1 VQQLTELWQ
10 EGSDAVVLAPDRP
23 GRKAQFELV
32 PYPCAG
38 VVGSTQ
44 RRLVRCCTAAA
55 LAVALAGAGPA
66 TLPWLMAASAAVATA
81 AAAVFAS
88 FAAAEWKYCQPG
100 GGLAPVAPP
109 EGAGAANEEGESE
122 YLIS

>member
-1 VQQLTELWQ
+1 MERQ
-10 EGSDAVVLAPDRP
+10 EVGDAVVLSPDRP
-23 GRKAQFELV
+23 DYKAQSELV
-32 PYPCAG
+32 PGPCAG

-44 RRLVRCCTAAA
+44 RRLVRCCAAVA

-81 AAAVFAS
+81 AVAVFAS

-100 GGLAPVAPP
+100 GSLAPVAPP
-109 EGAGAANEEGESE
+109 EGAAAANEEGESE